1 MRECHNSIIHDWT
14 GLTNLNISRW
24 YTLSCKQR
32 HHILFWALTRLS
44 KHIQNFWMLNKL
56 YLLIRISLLLL
67 ISSFKKNQSKTFFF
81 YIHVLYA
88 NVNLWEWHAIMKIP
102 TCSRFSSKCSWW
114 VFMLTSY
121 SPNVPCMLSKHVH
134 VRDSPIAQDVNK
146 KNISDS
152 STCTCENVI
161 VYKSLYLIVFCWLV
175 LDSIFLLTFVKQ

>member
-1 MRECHNSIIHDWT
+1 MNAEQVVFINKDFVV
-14 GLTNLNISRW
+14 
-24 YTLSCKQR
+24 SCCWF
-32 HHILFWALTRLS
+32 LRL
-44 KHIQNFWMLNKL
+44 KTIQNF
-56 YLLIRISLLLL
+56 
-67 ISSFKKNQSKTFFF
+67 F
-81 YIHVLYA
+81 YCIPVYVLYA

-152 STCTCENVI
+152 STCTRENVI
-161 VYKSLYLIVFCWLV
+161 VYKSLYLIIFCWLV
-175 LDSIFLLTFVKQ
+175 LDSILLTFVKQ

>member
-1 MRECHNSIIHDWT
+1 MNAEQVVFINKDFVV
-14 GLTNLNISRW
+14 
-24 YTLSCKQR
+24 SCCWF
-32 HHILFWALTRLS
+32 LRL
-44 KHIQNFWMLNKL
+44 KTIQNF
-56 YLLIRISLLLL
+56 
-67 ISSFKKNQSKTFFF
+67 F
-81 YIHVLYA
+81 YCIPVYVLYA

-102 TCSRFSSKCSWW
+102 TCTRFSSKCSWW

-152 STCTCENVI
+152 STCTRENVI

-175 LDSIFLLTFVKQ
+175 LDSIFCWLLLNNK